1 MLGRLLDLRATIA
14 AARRASA
21 KASAEL
27 ELGIT
32 DENRVLAEAA
42 QWRASASAML
52 VRIGELQAA
61 GSTALL
67 AARTRYLRRRSECQC
82 DELRY
87 AGASAAQLAACMR
100 HCAGESELGRALW
113 FVSLLLLSPWL
124 THVMQIRLSLRV
136 QCCSS

>member
-1 MLGRLLDLRATIA
+1 MLGRLLELRATIA

-27 ELGIT
+27 ELGVVT
-32 DENRVLAEAA
+32 ENRVLMDAA

-61 GSTALL
+61 RSTALL
-67 AARTRYLRRRSECQC
+67 AARTRYLRRRGECQC

-100 HCAGESELGRALW
+100 HCAGESDGRFDRRSICIPLGLYNL
-113 FVSLLLLSPWL
+113 FLPVYTL
-124 THVMQIRLSLRV
+124 VDV
-136 QCCSS
+136 